1 MLSDVVS
8 PLPAQPDP
16 GIVSVYVGDYD
27 YGSAIATKHVT
38 SWADGRVTISS
49 QSQQDAFTDRD
60 LVGFAVTTA
69 DPACGSLV
77 VGTAPTAFTVDLSD
91 AVDPSSVQPG
101 DFEVN
106 GTPADGS
113 IVAGDG
119 LSIEFDFNSSPVVAG
134 ENTMH
139 IPAGAFNQASN
150 NDPVLEFNCTFR
162 FTQEQLAVT
171 DTDPPVGGT
180 FTPPAP
186 GSYQYDVNWNN
197 PVDPSSVAT
206 TDLQLSGNAGGSV
219 TNVEVVNSNM
229 TTRFTLNFSFGGS
242 VTAHIAAGAITDT
255 DGNPSAD
262 FSGNYTVGGCPPSQY
277 VITNGT
283 DAIVPGTDDTGNH
296 VDDGDTV
303 VPLPFAFQLYDQTYN
318 AVNVSSNGRL
328 DFVVANEPG
337 GFVSACLPPPPN
349 VGPYDF
355 TVFPAWTDQCT
366 DNTPGNCGGNN
377 CTGCGIFTTVEG
389 SPPNRIFDIE
399 WRTTLYASGDTAPTV
414 HFEVRLFEGDPN
426 LKFEV
431 VYGDLGGVSGFPQM
445 WVGGVQGNSGAGFFT
460 QDFCNAPGDPPPG
473 NVSKTYEIPPCA
485 PTPTPTPTTPTPTPT
500 VTPTPTPVT
509 PTPTPSATP
518 TATPRATPRP
528 RPTPHPRPTP
538 P

>member
-1 MLSDVVS
+1 
-8 PLPAQPDP
+8 LPAQPDP

-119 LSIEFDFNSSPVVAG
+119 LSIEFDFNSSPVVTG

-162 FTQEQLAVT
+162 YAVTQLAVT

-186 GSYQYDVNWNN
+186 GSYTYDVNWNV

-219 TNVEVVNSNM
+219 TAVTVTNGNM
-229 TTRFTLNFSFGGS
+229 TTEFTLNFSFGGS
-242 VTAHIAAGAITDT
+242 VTAHIAAGAITDA

-277 VITNGT
+277 VITNGA
-283 DAIVPGTDDTGNH
+283 DAIVPGDTDIGNH
-296 VDDGDTV
+296 IDDGDTFV
-303 VPLPFAFQLYDQTYN
+303 ALPFSFQLYDQTYN
-318 AVNVSSNGRL
+318 GVNVSSNGRL

-337 GFVSACLPPPPN
+337 GYISACLPPPPN

-355 TVFPAWTDQCT
+355 TVFPLWSDLCT
-366 DNTPGNCGGNN
+366 DNTPGNCGGDN
-377 CTGCGIFTTVEG
+377 CTGCGIFTSVSG
-389 SPPNRIFDIE
+389 SAPDRIFNIE
-399 WRTTLYASGDTAPTV
+399 WRTVPYASGDTAPTEN
-414 HFEVRLFEGDPN
+414 FEVRIYENGGPDQN
-426 LKFEV
+426 LRFDV
-431 VYGDLGGVSGFPQM
+431 VYGNTTPNASNGQM
-445 WVGGVQGNSGAGFFT
+445 WVGGVQGNSGTGFLT
-460 QDFCNAPGDPPPG
+460 QDFCIPVGGVLPINESRA
-473 NVSKTYEIPPCA
+473 YEIPPCA
-485 PTPTPTPTTPTPTPT
+485 PTPTPTPTSPTPTPTPT
-500 VTPTPTPVT
+500 TPTPTPTPVT